1 MHGRLATQ
9 RPARPRPAY
18 TLMEMA
24 AALAIVS
31 VLVLGVASAMMVA
44 TRAVEPDT
52 PPRATHAA
60 AEVAARVMR
69 ELEFATGFT
78 ERAAHAVT
86 FTVAD
91 RNGDGSEE
99 TIRYAWSG
107 TAGDP
112 LTRQYNG
119 GTAVAI
125 LNDVHECDFTFDL
138 KVVTEEPDAERNES
152 AEMLLASH
160 QTAVE
165 AQDGEIKGNRWI
177 GQYIEPSLPSG
188 AVSWRVTRVL
198 FKARIDGTIKGIAGV
213 QLRLPTAA
221 NLPSRTILEEVTMH
235 EDRLTYGY
243 LWQEFEFGNAAGLDP
258 SRGLCLAV
266 VSILDD
272 SNICYIQYDNQ
283 GPGGMCQATG
293 GEGTWATMSGKSMVF
308 AVYGTVTT
316 TSEPDPVTRTWV
328 QGAGLRLRAG
338 PDPSTA
344 VETGVRLLNAPGV
357 SN

>member
-1 MHGRLATQ
+1 MV
-9 RPARPRPAY
+9 
-18 TLMEMA
+18 

-31 VLVLGVASAMMVA
+31 VLVLGVASAMLVA
-44 TRAVEPDT
+44 TRAVEPHT

-60 AEVAARVMR
+60 RLMR

-91 RNGDGSEE
+91 RNGDASEE
-99 TIRYAWSG
+99 TIRFAWSG

-112 LTRQYNG
+112 LTRRYNA
-119 GTAVAI
+119 GTAVAV
-125 LNDVHECDFTFDL
+125 LDDVHECEWAYDL
-138 KVVTEEPDAERNES
+138 NVVTDEPDTERNES
-152 AEMLLASH
+152 AEMLLASR
-160 QTAVE
+160 QTAADPRDFEVQE
-165 AQDGEIKGNRWI
+165 ARWI
-177 GQYIEPSLPSG
+177 GQYLMPSLPAG

-198 FKARIDGTIKGIAGV
+198 IKARVDGYANDIAGV
-213 QLRLPTAA
+213 QLRLPTVAK
-221 NLPSRTILEEVTMH
+221 LPSRTILEEVPMH
-235 EDRLTYGY
+235 EDRLTDWW
-243 LWQEFEFGNAAGLDP
+243 LWHEFAFSNASGLNP
-258 SRGLCLAV
+258 SIGLCLTV
-266 VSILDD
+266 VAISGDTGFC
-272 SNICYIQYDNQ
+272 NVQYDGG
-283 GPGGMCQATG
+283 GPSGMCQALA
-293 GEGTWATMSGKSMVF
+293 GESTWAVVPIKSMVF

-344 VETGVRLLNAPGV
+344 AETGVRLLNAPEV